1 LISHTVASF
10 VLAVGEEGWKQISQ
24 ALIPN
29 PDIIPEGAIVSI
41 TDDHRSNSL
50 IQREESFQVLPMIAV
65 QIATE
70 GSDRGTVLHPLG
82 PSRRLRAM
90 QPMEQF
96 Q

>member
-1 LISHTVASF
+1 
-10 VLAVGEEGWKQISQ
+10 VGEEGWKHICQ

-41 TDDHRSNSL
+41 TNHHQSNSL
-50 IQREESFQVLPMIAV
+50 IQRKESFQGLPMITV

-70 GSDRGTVLHPLG
+70 GSDRGTVLHPLS
-82 PSRRLRAM
+82 PSQRLRAM